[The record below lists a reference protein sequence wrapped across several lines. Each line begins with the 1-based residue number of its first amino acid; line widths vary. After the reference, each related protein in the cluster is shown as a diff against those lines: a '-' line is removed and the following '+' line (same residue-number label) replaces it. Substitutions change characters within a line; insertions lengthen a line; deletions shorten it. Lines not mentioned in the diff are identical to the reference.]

1 MKPDR
6 AEILRYLR
14 MGSAAPDA
22 TLAERIDAVEAE
34 VLAVARPRHLAD
46 LVPLCSLPDEPTAR
60 GGDIPVA
67 AEEAALRIG
76 PLTLRSAALRRALR
90 GARRAYL
97 FAATLGHEVD
107 LLLRRYAATDSA
119 DLLIAQAAATAV
131 LEGYADEACETLE
144 GPRTPR
150 FSPGYGD
157 LPLEVQRDFLAAV
170 DGQRRLGITLTDTS
184 LMIPSKSVT
193 AIIGV
198 LS

>member
-14 MGSAAPDA
+14 MGNAAPDA
-22 TLAERIDAVEAE
+22 ALVQRIDAVEE
-34 VLAVARPRHLAD
+34 KVLAVARPRHLAD
-46 LVPLCSLPDEPTAR
+46 LV
-60 GGDIPVA
+60 
-67 AEEAALRIG
+67 ALEFPESTECLVG
-76 PLTLRSAALRRALR
+76 PLKLRSAALRRTLA
-90 GARRAYL
+90 GAKRAYL

-119 DLLIAQAAATAV
+119 DLLIAQAVATAV
-131 LEGYADEACETLE
+131 LEGYADEACEALE

-157 LPLEVQRDFLAAV
+157 LPLETQRDFLAAV
-170 DGQRRLGITLTDTS
+170 DGQRRLGITLTDTC

-193 AIIGV
+193 AIIGI

>member
-22 TLAERIDAVEAE
+22 TLAERIDAVETE

-46 LVPLCSLPDEPTAR
+46 LVSLEFPEPLECL
-60 GGDIPVA
+60 V
-67 AEEAALRIG
+67 G
-76 PLTLRSAALRRALR
+76 PLTLKSAALRRALR
-90 GARRAYL
+90 GANRAYL

-131 LEGYADEACETLE
+131 LEGYADEVCEALE

-157 LPLEVQRDFLAAV
+157 LPLDLSREIV
-170 DGQRRLGITLTDTS
+170 RRLDATKRIGVSVTDS
-184 LMIPSKSVT
+184 DLLVPAKSVT
-193 AIIGV
+193 AICD
-198 LS
+198 LD

>member
-1 MKPDR
+1 MNPDR
-6 AEILRYLR
+6 AEILRYLH
-14 MGSAAPDA
+14 MGGATPDA

-34 VLAVARPRHLAD
+34 ILAAARPRHLAD
-46 LVPLCSLPDEPTAR
+46 LVTL
-60 GGDIPVA
+60 DILENLECLV
-67 AEEAALRIG
+67 G

-90 GARRAYL
+90 DAKRAYL

-107 LLLRRYAATDSA
+107 RLLRRYAATDSA

-131 LEGYADEACETLE
+131 LERYADEACEALE
-144 GPRTPR
+144 GPQTPR

-170 DGQRRLGITLTDTS
+170 DGQRRLGITLTDTC

>member
-22 TLAERIDAVEAE
+22 TLAERIDAVETE
-34 VLAVARPRHLAD
+34 VLAVARPRHLAN
-46 LVPLCSLPDEPTAR
+46 LVPLEFLENLECL
-60 GGDIPVA
+60 V
-67 AEEAALRIG
+67 G
-76 PLTLRSAALRRALR
+76 PLALKSAALRRALR
-90 GARRAYL
+90 GAKRAYL

-131 LEGYADEACETLE
+131 LEGYADEVCETLE

-157 LPLEVQRDFLAAV
+157 LPLEVQRDFLAVV
-170 DGQRRLGITLTDTS
+170 DGPRRLGITLTDTC

>member
-22 TLAERIDAVEAE
+22 TLAERIDAVEAK
-34 VLAVARPRHLAD
+34 VLAAARPRHLAD
-46 LVPLCSLPDEPTAR
+46 LVSLEFLEPLDCL
-60 GGDIPVA
+60 V
-67 AEEAALRIG
+67 G
-76 PLTLRSAALRRALR
+76 PLTLKSAALRRALR
-90 GARRAYL
+90 GAKRAYL

-119 DLLIAQAAATAV
+119 NLLIAQAVATAV
-131 LEGYADEACETLE
+131 LEGYADEVCEALE

>member
-22 TLAERIDAVEAE
+22 TLAQRIDAVAEA
-34 VLAVARPRHLAD
+34 VISASRPRHLAD
-46 LVPLCSLPDEPTAR
+46 LVSLESLEPF
-60 GGDIPVA
+60 
-67 AEEAALRIG
+67 LK
-76 PLTLRSAALRRALR
+76 SAALSRALR
-90 GARRAYL
+90 GAKRAYL

-131 LEGYADEACETLE
+131 LEGYADEVCETLE

-150 FSPGYGD
+150 FSPGYGA

-170 DGQRRLGITLTDTS
+170 DGQRRLGITLTDTF